1 MRRFALLL
9 MVLSAGPA
17 QAQDRAPAERQA
29 LVDLAYVL
37 GESHALRQACQGEA
51 DQFWRARM
59 IRLVELEAPDES
71 LDRRLRN
78 AFNTGF
84 SAAHAAHGQCTAES
98 RAAAARAAAHG
109 QELSKRLSQSTLQP
123 VLEDDSPDTIAAGS
137 PPR

>member
-1 MRRFALLL
+1 M
-9 MVLSAGPA
+9 AGPA
-17 QAQDRAPAERQA
+17 LAQDRAPAERQV

-37 GESHALRQACQGEA
+37 GESHALRQACRGEA
-51 DQFWRARM
+51 DQFWRGRM

-84 SAAHAAHGQCTAES
+84 STAHAQHAECTPQS
-98 RAAAARAAAHG
+98 RMEAARAAAKG
-109 QELSKRLSQSTLQP
+109 QELAVRLSKAILPASAANL
-123 VLEDDSPDTIAAGS
+123 VEDSPDPIADGP